1 MPALTADQARQLRD
15 LFLSLSEAA
24 MNYRLANSGT
34 LSDDERQ
41 QLLQA
46 EIDLRNA
53 SNDLNGLAGRLTLDD
68 LQSTLDRVTAA
79 SNEMQNAINKLQ
91 AVAKVINVA
100 TAAVKLGGAIV
111 TGNPMAI
118 LGAAKGAVEAATA

>member
-1 MPALTADQARQLRD
+1 MPAMTADQARQSRD
-15 LFLSLSEAA
+15 LFLSLSEATL
-24 MNYRLANSGT
+24 NYRLANSDT
-34 LSDDERQ
+34 LSDSERR

-68 LQSTLDRVTAA
+68 LQGTLDRITAA
-79 SNEMQNAINKLQ
+79 TTNMQNAIHNLQ
-91 AVAKVINVA
+91 AVAKVIKVV

-111 TGNPMAI
+111 TGNPVAI
-118 LGAAKGAVEAATA
+118 LGAAQEAVDAAS

>member
-1 MPALTADQARQLRD
+1 MPAMTADQARQSRD
-15 LFLSLSEAA
+15 LFLSLSEATL
-24 MNYRLANSGT
+24 NYRLANSDT
-34 LSDDERQ
+34 LSDSERR

-68 LQSTLDRVTAA
+68 LQGTLDRITAA
-79 SNEMQNAINKLQ
+79 TTNMQNAIHNLQ
-91 AVAKVINVA
+91 AVAKVIKVV

-111 TGNPMAI
+111 TGNPVAI
-118 LGAAKGAVEAATA
+118 LGAANEAVDAAS